1 MDKQEDSLQRRE
13 CRHVDSSVLLFENRQ
28 MILVPHGDDRL
39 VDIQRCEERDSGAS
53 DYFGE
58 DEVRLPPKPA
68 LIGEPR
74 CWAEKLL
81 TGNSV
86 DLHAIHVLMDAGGGE
101 TGAHHSNAVSRIDE
115 GSGEDGHHLFAP
127 AEIRVGRVSRD

>member
-1 MDKQEDSLQRRE
+1 MTESRTPGTIGIRAARTNNAWWHDLYRRI
-13 CRHVDSSVLLFENRQ
+13 FPRQ
-28 MILVPHGDDRL
+28 TTLGSR
-39 VDIQRCEERDSGAS
+39 AS
-53 DYFGE
+53 DYYVE

-74 CWAEKLL
+74 CRAEKLL

-127 AEIRVGRVSRD
+127 AEIRV